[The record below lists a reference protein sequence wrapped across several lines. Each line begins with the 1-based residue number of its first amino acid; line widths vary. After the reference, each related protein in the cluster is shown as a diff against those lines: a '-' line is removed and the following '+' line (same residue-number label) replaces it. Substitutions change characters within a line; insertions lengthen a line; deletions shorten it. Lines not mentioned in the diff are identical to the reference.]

1 MCLDSWPLA
10 RWPSMRCHVSASV
23 YRQVDFVIFTFNI
36 STPLHGDSEKGR
48 FSVYFFLR
56 GFFWQLKYAI
66 CSGWHV
72 SAAVFGVEL
81 PWPLWVKHHI
91 IFLILISTYSK
102 NIFHKTKHKF
112 APFYCTKLIFS
123 LSKWCLL
130 LFLLMVRSQ
139 VIGYNS
145 LLVSQLQ
152 KEDNPDLVFTF
163 ELASWICQSFNYLQN
178 QSIKIS
184 EISRQSCCSA
194 SLWAMASVAGCLLG
208 SVLSDFLGRRK
219 ALMVWSFCQI

>member
-1 MCLDSWPLA
+1 
-10 RWPSMRCHVSASV
+10 
-23 YRQVDFVIFTFNI
+23 
-36 STPLHGDSEKGR
+36 
-48 FSVYFFLR
+48 
-56 GFFWQLKYAI
+56 
-66 CSGWHV
+66 
-72 SAAVFGVEL
+72 
-81 PWPLWVKHHI
+81 
-91 IFLILISTYSK
+91 
-102 NIFHKTKHKF
+102 
-112 APFYCTKLIFS
+112 
-123 LSKWCLL
+123 
-130 LFLLMVRSQ
+130 MVQSQ

-163 ELASWICQSFNYLQN
+163 ELASWICQSFKYPQN

-219 ALMVWSFCQI
+219 ALMVGSFCQIQIQIQIHIQMQLQILGWVRSDFLGRRKALMVGSFLCLSINSYLK